1 MTTAT
6 VSRAISKPALF
17 RELGY
22 EPHELQWKVHRALE
36 RFKIVSAG
44 RRTGKS
50 VIGGHELT
58 PEAYRAYFM
67 RGRLEEE
74 QRRNEFWIIGPEYSD
89 SEKEFRVLYNDLR
102 KLKMPFDKPGTY
114 NNPHSGDMHLSL
126 WGGLFQV
133 HAMSAKYPDSLVGEG
148 LSGAIFAE
156 AAKLKPSVWSKYIRP
171 TLADYRGWALLTS
184 TPEGRNW
191 FYDMW
196 QKGQDPAALE
206 YFSVRA
212 PSWTNPRVFPL
223 GIEDPEIISMRE
235 GMSAEKFN
243 QEVGAEFTEFVGRVF
258 KDFDEEYHVTD
269 IAYKPG
275 LLTVG
280 ACDYGFT
287 NPFVWLL
294 IQVDVWGNVYVL
306 DEVYE
311 SNLTVEEAGQLV
323 LERGLAPPAMT
334 TFYPDPASPGDTVHL
349 EKLLRTRATGG
360 TGGELKDRLELI
372 RQALKRKPVEL
383 DDDHPGKQPSLFID
397 RKCKKLINDMNV
409 YRYPESKAEGKNAP
423 EAPLKKDDHGP
434 EALGRFYA
442 GHFGT
447 KSVRRRTA
455 RVRQANMSRST
466 T

>member
-1 MTTAT
+1 MTTT

-17 RELGY
+17 SELGY
-22 EPHELQWKVHRALE
+22 EPHPLQWQVHRARE
-36 RFKIVSAG
+36 RFKVVAAG

-67 RGRLEEE
+67 RSALEEAGK
-74 QRRNEFWIIGPEYSD
+74 RHEFWIVGPEYSD
-89 SEKEFRVLYNDLR
+89 SEKEFRVLYNDLK
-102 KLKMPFDKPGTY
+102 KLKMPFDRPGTY
-114 NNPHSGDMHLSL
+114 NNPITGDMHISL
-126 WGGLFQV
+126 WGGTFQV
-133 HAMSAKYPDSLVGEG
+133 HAKSAKYPDQLVGEG

-156 AAKLKPSVWSKYIRP
+156 AAKLKPSIWSKYIRP

-196 QKGQDPAALE
+196 ERGTDPAQVDW
-206 YFSVRA
+206 FSIRA
-212 PSWTNPRVFPL
+212 PSWTNPVVFPL
-223 GIEDPEIISMRE
+223 GKDDPEIASMRD
-235 GMSAEKFN
+235 GMSEEKFN
-243 QEVGAEFTEFVGRVF
+243 QEVGALFTEFVGRVF
-258 KDFDEEYHVTD
+258 KDFDEEIHVGD
-269 IAYKPG
+269 FRYNPG
-275 LLTVG
+275 MLTVG

-294 IQVDVWGNVYVL
+294 IQVDTWGDVYVL

-311 SNLTVEEAGQLV
+311 SGLTIEEAGRLV
-323 LERGLAPPAMT
+323 LDKGLAPPHMS
-334 TFYPDPASPGDTVHL
+334 TFYPDPASPGDTVQL
-349 EKLLRTRATGG
+349 ERMIKCRASGG

-372 RQALKRKPVEL
+372 RRALKRVPEQLPDEHPDKKP
-383 DDDHPGKQPSLFID
+383 KLFID
-397 RKCKKLINDMNV
+397 RKCRKLIHEMNV
-409 YRYPESKAEGKNAP
+409 YRYPETKQEGKNAP
-423 EAPLKKDDHGP
+423 EQPMKKDDHAP

-455 RVRQANMSRST
+455 RVRQANLSRSAR
-466 T
+466 